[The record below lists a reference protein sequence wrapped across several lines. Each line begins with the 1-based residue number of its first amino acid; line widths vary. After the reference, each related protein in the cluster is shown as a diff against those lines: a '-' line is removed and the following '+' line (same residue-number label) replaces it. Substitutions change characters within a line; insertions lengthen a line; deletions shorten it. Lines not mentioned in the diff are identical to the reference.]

1 MITAVYIENESEL
14 TEFLQTC
21 RMRGIGGSEMSE
33 IPYMFGKNGSGTIL
47 ARKGFPLSFLRGSI
61 EKAKNWT
68 WFDTNR
74 IEKVGTLEEFLKQG
88 DDYYIVY
95 IDSKESG
102 MQLKNWFDESDRTY
116 TKGCHFGE
124 RIAVGV
130 SSNLDYDFRWSSSGC
145 TYRES
150 PGSWMPYLPKGVEV
164 KDISATEFL
173 KLIEFKSSASVGK
186 LPTEELCVNEL
197 MLLL

>member
-1 MITAVYIENESEL
+1 MITAVYIESESEL

-102 MQLKNWFDESDRTY
+102 MQLKNWFEGSERNRFSSCDFD
-116 TKGCHFGE
+116 KG
-124 RIAVGV
+124 IAVGI
-130 SSNLDYDFRWSSSGC
+130 SSNLNHGFLWSSLGY
-145 TYRES
+145 TWKERPES
-150 PGSWMPYLPKGVEV
+150 WRPHLPEDVKV
-164 KDISATEFL
+164 KDISATEL
-173 KLIEFKSSASVGK
+173 LELLEIKHSVSAGK